1 MFSFCI
7 LVFSAIFDIVF
18 TFTGLF
24 YKGDA
29 LHRSKYHS
37 MIIMTTEILAM
48 IGLSLAV
55 IFAFMSGNW
64 FYKSIFIL
72 LFCVCVILF
81 SNTVLSTL
89 RIFRTKKTF
98 NEMEAVYELIKEND
112 KKDQPNLLFEYF
124 MTRKRNLKSRLLSEG
139 YCSKKDLLLLKNVFR
154 YSTKDE
160 VRCFVLSKMIMDE
173 DNNKADSDTTPDN
186 TASQ

>member
-1 MFSFCI
+1 
-7 LVFSAIFDIVF
+7 
-18 TFTGLF
+18 
-24 YKGDA
+24 
-29 LHRSKYHS
+29 
-37 MIIMTTEILAM
+37 
-48 IGLSLAV
+48 
-55 IFAFMSGNW
+55 
-64 FYKSIFIL
+64 
-72 LFCVCVILF
+72 
-81 SNTVLSTL
+81 
-89 RIFRTKKTF
+89 
-98 NEMEAVYELIKEND
+98 MEAVYELIKEND